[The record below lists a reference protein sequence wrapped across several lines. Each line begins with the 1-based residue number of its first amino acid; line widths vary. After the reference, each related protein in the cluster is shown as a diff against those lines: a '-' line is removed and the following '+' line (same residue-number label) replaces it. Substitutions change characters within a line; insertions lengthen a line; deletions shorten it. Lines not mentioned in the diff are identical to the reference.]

1 MKKII
6 MAIALLFAIG
16 LTLSAQQ
23 PTQQP
28 TQPTQQDQQTKFFY
42 YPSSNIYY
50 NPATSE
56 YWYYDEPTTKWMEVK
71 TLPETITVE
80 KTPVVVVYYNGE
92 DVWKD
97 NAEHLKKYKGKKDE
111 KKDEPKKDKQ

>member
-23 PTQQP
+23 PTPQP

-50 NPATSE
+50 NPTTSQ

-80 KTPVVVVYYNGE
+80 KTPVVIVYYSGE

-97 NAEHLKKYKGKKDE
+97 NATHQKKYKGKKDE